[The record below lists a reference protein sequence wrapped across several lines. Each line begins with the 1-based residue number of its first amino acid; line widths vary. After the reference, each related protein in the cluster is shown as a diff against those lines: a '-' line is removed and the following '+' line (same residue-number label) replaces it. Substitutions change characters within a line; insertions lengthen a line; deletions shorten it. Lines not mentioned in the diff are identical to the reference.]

1 MCALIFSKF
10 QSDFFLSN
18 FDFSQ
23 LVGMNLRE
31 LNGLE
36 SYTLAVLDYR
46 LLICREEFEYYDN
59 QISYSFFESGLHYLR
74 AHAEAQRNDPK
85 QSGALQRKDI

>member
-1 MCALIFSKF
+1 MLIFQKF

-23 LVGMNLRE
+23 LVGMNLKE

-46 LLICREEFEYYDN
+46 LLICREEFEYYDK
-59 QISYSFFESGLHYLR
+59 QISFSFFEAELHYLK
-74 AHAEAQRNDPK
+74 AHSELPRNGLN